1 MSKSAHKTQILVVGN
16 GKLAKELIGGLVSAN
31 ECVVRPWATRALDAD
46 RSIVVHTGSG
56 RELGDVIAF
65 CQTTQ
70 SVLME
75 LSTGSVLENMTL
87 GFPVILCPNTNVL
100 TLKFMRMLEQC
111 GHLFKD
117 TKIQLTESHQAGK
130 VSVPGTAVGIARS
143 LSLPDDAIVSI
154 RSPAVQQT
162 ELQIPI
168 AHLSRHAY
176 HQILISDDSCSLKL
190 ETRVYGEA
198 PYTDGVSKI
207 VAAIQA
213 HDLQNRCYAI
223 AEFIDSGWL

>member
-1 MSKSAHKTQILVVGN
+1 MSKSARNTQVLVVGN
-16 GKLAKELIGGLVSAN
+16 GKLAKELIGGLDFAHG
-31 ECVVRPWATRALDAD
+31 CVVRPWATRALNTD
-46 RSIVVHTGSG
+46 RSIVLHTGSG

-65 CQTTQ
+65 CRSTP

-75 LSTGSVLENMTL
+75 LSTGSDLETMTL
-87 GFPVILCPNTNVL
+87 EFPVVLCPNTNVL

-111 GHLFKD
+111 GHLFKG

-130 VSVPGTAVGIARS
+130 DSVPGTAVNIARA
-143 LSLPDDAIVSI
+143 LSLPDDAMISI
-154 RSPAVQQT
+154 RSPAIQQT
-162 ELQIPI
+162 ALQIPI

-176 HQILISDDSCSLKL
+176 HQVLISDDSCSLKL

-198 PYTDGVSKI
+198 PYADGVAKI

-213 HDLQNRCYAI
+213 HDLQSRRYAI
-223 AEFIDSGWL
+223 AEFIDNGWL